1 MRTLTNVNRFRIIK
15 NKMNIYYEIDQ
26 LINNLY
32 TWYYTKEGKKGK
44 MERFDFIGFVE
55 WDIKTNN
62 ITRDDSIEKIR
73 DYVDKLNFNFDVN
86 YVDYRHYNEK
96 YGSEEGS
103 YFLNDVIAFIN
114 SQNNNI
120 YLTNEDDI
128 DRYALSEI
136 KRISCVLNTTPFTKT
151 DISIV
156 RTITN
161 YSKNIKYG
169 HEVFD
174 TERNTHISI
183 TEIINF
189 SSFIIKDLNKID
201 FYEMDNE
208 AFLLYISQKD

>member
-1 MRTLTNVNRFRIIK
+1 MRISRSVNRFRIIK

-32 TWYYTKEGKKGK
+32 IWYYTKEGKEKK
-44 MERFDFIGFVE
+44 MERFDFMGFVD
-55 WDIKTNN
+55 WDVKTNK

-73 DYVDKLNFNFDVN
+73 DYVDKLNFNYDENSF
-86 YVDYRHYNEK
+86 DYRHYNEK
-96 YGSEEGS
+96 TGSEEGS
-103 YFLNDVIAFIN
+103 YFLSDVIAFIN

-120 YLTNEDDI
+120 YLKNEEDI

-136 KRISCVLNTTPFTKT
+136 KRISCVLNTTPFIKT

-174 TERNTHISI
+174 IERNTHISI

-189 SSFIIKDLNKID
+189 SSFIIKELNKID

>member
-1 MRTLTNVNRFRIIK
+1 
-15 NKMNIYYEIDQ
+15 MNIYYQIDQ
-26 LINNLY
+26 VINNLY
-32 TWYYTKEGKKGK
+32 VWYYTKEGKKEK
-44 MERFDFIGFVE
+44 MERFDFMGFVD
-55 WDIKTNN
+55 WDVKTNN

-73 DYVDKLNFNFDVN
+73 DYFEKLNFNYDENSF
-86 YVDYRHYNEK
+86 DYRHYNGK

-103 YFLNDVIAFIN
+103 YFLSDVIAFIN
-114 SQNNNI
+114 SQNNDI
-120 YLTNEDDI
+120 YLTNEEDI

-189 SSFIIKDLNKID
+189 SSFIIKELNKID

>member
-1 MRTLTNVNRFRIIK
+1 
-15 NKMNIYYEIDQ
+15 MNIYYEIDQ
-26 LINNLY
+26 VINNLY
-32 TWYYTKEGKKGK
+32 TWYYTKERKERK
-44 MERFDFIGFVE
+44 MERFDFMGFVE
-55 WDIKTNN
+55 WDVKTNN

-73 DYVDKLNFNFDVN
+73 DYVDKLNFNYDENAF
-86 YVDYRHYNEK
+86 DYRHYNER

-103 YFLNDVIAFIN
+103 YFLSDVIAFIN

-120 YLTNEDDI
+120 YLKNEEDI

-161 YSKNIKYG
+161 YSTNIKYG

-174 TERNTHISI
+174 IERNTHISI

-208 AFLLYISQKD
+208 AFLLYMSQKD

>member
-1 MRTLTNVNRFRIIK
+1 
-15 NKMNIYYEIDQ
+15 MNIYYQIDQ
-26 LINNLY
+26 VINNLY
-32 TWYYTKEGKKGK
+32 VWYYTKEKERKK
-44 MERFDFIGFVE
+44 MERFDFMGFVD
-55 WDIKTNN
+55 WDVKTNN

-73 DYVDKLNFNFDVN
+73 DYFDKLNFNYDENAF
-86 YVDYRHYNEK
+86 DYRHYNEK

-103 YFLNDVIAFIN
+103 YFLSDVIAFIN
-114 SQNNNI
+114 NQNNNI
-120 YLTNEDDI
+120 YLTNEEDI

-136 KRISCVLNTTPFTKT
+136 KRISCVLNTTPFIKT
-151 DISIV
+151 DISII
-156 RTITN
+156 RTILN

>member
-1 MRTLTNVNRFRIIK
+1 
-15 NKMNIYYEIDQ
+15 MNIYYEIDQ

-32 TWYYTKEGKKGK
+32 TWYYTKEEEKRK

-55 WDIKTNN
+55 WDVKTNN
-62 ITRDDSIEKIR
+62 ITKDDSIEKIR
-73 DYVDKLNFNFDVN
+73 DYVDKLNFNYDENSF
-86 YVDYRHYNEK
+86 DYRYYNERT
-96 YGSEEGS
+96 GSEEGS
-103 YFLNDVIAFIN
+103 YFLSDVIAFIN

-136 KRISCVLNTTPFTKT
+136 KRISCVLNTTPFSKT

-161 YSKNIKYG
+161 YSTNIKYV

-174 TERNTHISI
+174 IEKDTHISI

-208 AFLLYISQKD
+208 AFLLYISQKDWGGYYGT

>member
-1 MRTLTNVNRFRIIK
+1 
-15 NKMNIYYEIDQ
+15 MNIYYEIDQ

-32 TWYYTKEGKKGK
+32 TWYYTKESKKRK

-55 WDIKTNN
+55 WDVKTNN
-62 ITRDDSIEKIR
+62 ITRDGSIEKIR

-96 YGSEEGS
+96 TGSEEGS
-103 YFLNDVIAFIN
+103 YFLSDVIAFIN

-120 YLTNEDDI
+120 YLTNEEDI

-161 YSKNIKYG
+161 YSTNIKYG

-174 TERNTHISI
+174 IERNTHISI

-189 SSFIIKDLNKID
+189 SSFIIKELNKID
-201 FYEMDNE
+201 LYAMDNE
-208 AFLLYISQKD
+208 AFLLYMTQID

>member
-1 MRTLTNVNRFRIIK
+1 
-15 NKMNIYYEIDQ
+15 MNIYYEIDQ

-32 TWYYTKEGKKGK
+32 TWYYTKEKERKK
-44 MERFDFIGFVE
+44 MERFDFMGFVE
-55 WDIKTNN
+55 WDVKTNN

-73 DYVDKLNFNFDVN
+73 DYIEKLNFTCDVN

-96 YGSEEGS
+96 TGFEEGS

-120 YLTNEDDI
+120 YLITEEDI

-161 YSKNIKYG
+161 YSTNIKYG

-174 TERNTHISI
+174 IERNTHISI

-189 SSFIIKDLNKID
+189 SSFIIRELSKID
-201 FYEMDNE
+201 LYAMDNE
-208 AFLLYISQKD
+208 AFLLYMTQKD